1 MRSLAFLFLL
11 FSFASS
17 AQEDLA
23 TVSKGFTIVLSTKSY
38 DAALKVAK
46 EASEKLQI
54 EFQERGN
61 YPNPEGG
68 LSNDEICE
76 CGESHGYL
84 PRGRYDDGKY
94 VSIEYSSS
102 YSSFAEGYY
111 IVIVNSG
118 DRKELEKN
126 LPSVRDHFKNAYVKN
141 DKVYVGC
148 MH

>member
-46 EASEKLQI
+46 EASDKLQI

-68 LSNDEICE
+68 LSNDEICG

-118 DRKELEKN
+118 DRKELDQD